1 MSSIRTRRS
10 AWTSRIVAAAV
21 LVLVIAIGA
30 GVTSKT
36 ANVALAAP
44 ETAQVNE
51 VTNWNIIAQTTV
63 LAQPPNTSAPPAS
76 AVFMAMVQG
85 AVYGAVNA
93 IDRRHRQYLVL
104 GRVDPLASKQAA
116 VATAAFHVLDTLFPA
131 QHATLQAQ
139 YDSSLNLIPDGDPKQ
154 AGIDVGNAAAD
165 AMLAEGHDGRLGPIP
180 PLPPDGPGYWEPLV
194 VGGIPQLD
202 PSPWVARAQP
212 FLVESS
218 SQFRTAGPNA
228 LTSAAYTQDF
238 NEVKA
243 IGGLD
248 SLTRTPEQTHISIFW
263 QSNPAAN
270 LNGVARRFAEDPS
283 LALDVTDSALLFA
296 MMDLTAADAQINC
309 WNDKYYWGFWRPIAA
324 IREADTDGNPATE
337 PDPDWTPRFTP
348 PYPDHPS
355 GALCFNS
362 SSLHALQAFF
372 GTDEMTFYVTS
383 SQFPGEQRTFHRFSD
398 VISELIEARI
408 WGGLHFR
415 TADVQGARLGEEVS
429 RYTQL
434 HWFEPLR

>member
-1 MSSIRTRRS
+1 MSSMRTRRS
-10 AWTSRIVAAAV
+10 AWTGRVLAAAV
-21 LVLVIAIGA
+21 LALVIGVGA
-30 GVTSKT
+30 SVTNKT

-44 ETAQVNE
+44 ETPQANE
-51 VTNWNIIAQTTV
+51 VTNWNAIAQSTV

-93 IDRRHRQYLVL
+93 IDRRHRPYLVL
-104 GRVDPLASKQAA
+104 RRVKRASKEAA
-116 VATAAFHVLDTLFPA
+116 VATAAFGVLDALFPA
-131 QHATLQAQ
+131 QHDMLQTQ
-139 YDSSLNLIPDGDPKQ
+139 YDTSLAAIPEGKLKQ
-154 AGIDVGNAAAD
+154 AGINVGNAAAD

-202 PSPWVARAQP
+202 PSPWVAMAQP
-212 FLVESS
+212 FLVRSS

-238 NEVKA
+238 NEVKE

-248 SLTRTPEQTHISIFW
+248 STTRTPEQTHISIFW

-283 LALDVTDSALLFA
+283 RPLDVTGSALLFA

-383 SQFPGEQRTFHRFSD
+383 LQFPGEQRYFDRFSD

-415 TADVQGARLGEEVS
+415 TADVQAAMLGEKVA
-429 RYTQL
+429 RYTRL
-434 HWFEPLR
+434 HWFQPLH

>member
-1 MSSIRTRRS
+1 MSSLRTRRS
-10 AWTSRIVAAAV
+10 AWTGLVLAAAA
-21 LVLVIAIGA
+21 LVFVI
-30 GVTSKT
+30 
-36 ANVALAAP
+36 
-44 ETAQVNE
+44 
-51 VTNWNIIAQTTV
+51 
-63 LAQPPNTSAPPAS
+63 SA
-76 AVFMAMVQG
+76 
-85 AVYGAVNA
+85 
-93 IDRRHRQYLVL
+93 
-104 GRVDPLASKQAA
+104 
-116 VATAAFHVLDTLFPA
+116 
-131 QHATLQAQ
+131 
-139 YDSSLNLIPDGDPKQ
+139 
-154 AGIDVGNAAAD
+154 
-165 AMLAEGHDGRLGPIP
+165 
-180 PLPPDGPGYWEPLV
+180 
-194 VGGIPQLD
+194 
-202 PSPWVARAQP
+202 
-212 FLVESS
+212 
-218 SQFRTAGPNA
+218 AGPNA

-270 LNGVARRFAEDPS
+270 LNGVAPRFADDPS
-283 LALDVTDSALLFA
+283 LALDVTDSALMFA
-296 MMDLTAADAQINC
+296 MMDLTFADAAINC

-383 SQFPGEQRTFHRFSD
+383 AQFPGEQRTFHRFSD

-415 TADVQGARLGEEVS
+415 TADVQGARLGEKVA
-429 RYTQL
+429 RYTRL

>member
-1 MSSIRTRRS
+1 MSSMRTRRS
-10 AWTSRIVAAAV
+10 AWTGRVLAAAV
-21 LVLVIAIGA
+21 LALVIGVGA
-30 GVTSKT
+30 SVSNKT
-36 ANVALAAP
+36 ANIARAAP
-44 ETAQVNE
+44 ETPQTNE
-51 VTNWNIIAQTTV
+51 VTNWNAIAQSTV

-93 IDRRHRQYLVL
+93 IDRHHRPYLVRR
-104 GRVDPLASKQAA
+104 RVKRASKEAA
-116 VATAAFHVLDTLFPA
+116 VATAAFGVLDALFPA
-131 QHATLQAQ
+131 RHDMLQAQ
-139 YDSSLNLIPDGDPKQ
+139 YDTSLGAIPEGELKQ

-202 PSPWVARAQP
+202 PSPWVAMAQP
-212 FLVESS
+212 FLVRSS
-218 SQFRTAGPNA
+218 SQFRTAGPNT

-238 NEVKA
+238 NEVKE

-248 SLTRTPEQTHISIFW
+248 STTRTPEQTHISIFW
-263 QSNPAAN
+263 QSNPAGNWNA
-270 LNGVARRFAEDPS
+270 VARRFAEDPS
-283 LALDVTDSALLFA
+283 RPLDVTDSALLFA

-362 SSLHALQAFF
+362 SSAHALQAFF

-383 SQFPGEQRTFHRFSD
+383 VQFPGEQRYFNRFSD

-408 WGGLHFR
+408 WSGLHFR
-415 TADVQGARLGEEVS
+415 TADIQGAQLGQQVA
-429 RYTQL
+429 RYTRL
-434 HWFEPLR
+434 HWFQPLH

>member
-1 MSSIRTRRS
+1 
-10 AWTSRIVAAAV
+10 VALVFAIAA
-21 LVLVIAIGA
+21 GA
-30 GVTSKT
+30 VVTAEKG
-36 ANVALAAP
+36 NVALAAP
-44 ETAQVNE
+44 GTPQVNE
-51 VTNWNIIAQTTV
+51 VTKWNAIAQSTV

-93 IDRRHRQYLVL
+93 IDRRHRPYLVL
-104 GRVDPLASKQAA
+104 RRVKRASREAA
-116 VATAAFHVLDTLFPA
+116 VATAAFGVLDALFPA
-131 QHATLQAQ
+131 QHDMLQTQ
-139 YDSSLNLIPDGDPKQ
+139 YDTSLAAIPEGELKQ

-202 PSPWVARAQP
+202 PSPWVANARP
-212 FLVESS
+212 FLVRSS

-238 NEVKA
+238 NEVKE

-248 SLTRTPEQTHISIFW
+248 STTRTPEQTHISIFW
-263 QSNPAAN
+263 QSNPAGNWNA
-270 LNGVARRFAEDPS
+270 VARRFAEDPS
-283 LALDVTDSALLFA
+283 QPLDVTDSALLFA

-337 PDPDWTPRFTP
+337 SDPDWTPRFTP

-372 GTDEMTFYVTS
+372 GTDEITFYVTS
-383 SQFPGEQRTFHRFSD
+383 VQFPGEQRYFDRFSA

-408 WGGLHFR
+408 WAGLHFR
-415 TADVQGARLGEEVS
+415 TADVQGAMLGEKVA
-429 RYTQL
+429 RYTRL
-434 HWFEPLR
+434 HWFQPPR

>member
-1 MSSIRTRRS
+1 MRTRRS
-10 AWTSRIVAAAV
+10 AWTGRVLAAAV
-21 LVLVIAIGA
+21 LALVIGVGA
-30 GVTSKT
+30 SVTNKT

-44 ETAQVNE
+44 ETPQANE
-51 VTNWNIIAQTTV
+51 VTNWNAIAQSTV

-93 IDRRHRQYLVL
+93 IDRRHRPYLVL
-104 GRVDPLASKQAA
+104 RRVKRASKEAA
-116 VATAAFHVLDTLFPA
+116 VATAAFGVLDALFPA
-131 QHATLQAQ
+131 QHDMLQTQ
-139 YDSSLNLIPDGDPKQ
+139 YDTSLAAIPEGKLKQ
-154 AGIDVGNAAAD
+154 AGINVGNAAAD

-202 PSPWVARAQP
+202 PSPWVAMAQP
-212 FLVESS
+212 FLVRSS

-238 NEVKA
+238 NEVKE
-243 IGGLD
+243 IWGLD
-248 SLTRTPEQTHISIFW
+248 STTRTPEQTHISIFW
-263 QSNPAAN
+263 QSNPAGNWNA
-270 LNGVARRFAEDPS
+270 VARRFAEDPS
-283 LALDVTDSALLFA
+283 RPLDVTDSALLFA

-383 SQFPGEQRTFHRFSD
+383 LQFPGEQRYFDRFSD

-415 TADVQGARLGEEVS
+415 TADVQAAMLGEKVA
-429 RYTQL
+429 RYTRL
-434 HWFEPLR
+434 HWFQPLH

>member
-1 MSSIRTRRS
+1 MSSMRTRRS
-10 AWTSRIVAAAV
+10 AWTGRVLAAAV
-21 LVLVIAIGA
+21 LALVIGVGA
-30 GVTSKT
+30 SVTNKT

-44 ETAQVNE
+44 ETPQANE
-51 VTNWNIIAQTTV
+51 VTNWNAIAQSTV
-63 LAQPPNTSAPPAS
+63 LAQPPNASAPPAS

-93 IDRRHRQYLVL
+93 IDRRHRPYLVL
-104 GRVDPLASKQAA
+104 RRVKRASKEAA
-116 VATAAFHVLDTLFPA
+116 VATAAFGVLDALFPA
-131 QHATLQAQ
+131 QHDMLQTQ
-139 YDSSLNLIPDGDPKQ
+139 YDTSLAAIPEGKLKQ
-154 AGIDVGNAAAD
+154 AGINVGNAAAD

-202 PSPWVARAQP
+202 PSPWVAMAQP
-212 FLVESS
+212 FLVRSS

-238 NEVKA
+238 NEVKE

-248 SLTRTPEQTHISIFW
+248 STTRTPEQTHISIFW

-283 LALDVTDSALLFA
+283 RPLDVTGSALLFA

-383 SQFPGEQRTFHRFSD
+383 LQFPGEQRYFDRFSD

-415 TADVQGARLGEEVS
+415 TADVQAAMLGEKVA
-429 RYTQL
+429 RYTRL
-434 HWFEPLR
+434 HWFQPLH